1 MIMFPDTKQSLMV
14 GGMVGQFFDMVSKM
28 EGIPSKVRAILIYS
42 LLFTSLNNVFTSV
55 MNNPEQNIITF
66 AIKTNLWDGQKVVL
80 TERWA

>member
-1 MIMFPDTKQSLMV
+1 
-14 GGMVGQFFDMVSKM
+14 M